1 MWTLIRKDLRL
12 LRSSLL
18 FYAVL
23 GATMVAFFGR
33 TEEGAA
39 FATTWTFVL
48 PYFLIGRL
56 CYQEEVNGG
65 LSLLRSLPV
74 GPGAIVWSKFLGGLL
89 LVAFSGPLI
98 NGMVYLARVMNW
110 WPAAGGAPPAFA
122 LAFALALVL
131 VLSGLFLLAFFAWD
145 YRRATYVLL
154 LPLLGLL
161 PLAFPASLRP
171 ILRWLVEYVAG
182 SQGTSPAVFIVVA
195 AMACYLAL
203 GFLSCRLFS
212 RRDVG

>member
-18 FYAVL
+18 FYAVF
-23 GATMVAFFGR
+23 GAAMVAFFGR

-56 CYQEEVNGG
+56 CYQEELNGG
-65 LSLLRSLPV
+65 LSLLRSLPIS
-74 GPGAIVWSKFLGGLL
+74 PAAIVWSKFLGGLL
-89 LVAFSGPLI
+89 LVAFSGLLI
-98 NGMVYLARVMNW
+98 NGMIGLARVMNW
-110 WPAAGGAPPAFA
+110 WPAADGAPPVFV

-171 ILRWLVEYVAG
+171 ILRWLVEYAAG
-182 SQGTSPAVFIVVA
+182 SQGTSPALLIVVA
-195 AMACYLAL
+195 ALACYLAL
-203 GFLSCRLFS
+203 GVVSGRVFS